1 MSIVGIILAFI
12 AFAVALIVGRFFA
25 EIIIPQSEIDEID
38 AIHKWAK
45 DELDRRDAER
55 KENGQTD

>member
-12 AFAVALIVGRFFA
+12 AFAVALIVGRIFA
-25 EIIIPQSEIDEID
+25 EIIIPQSEIDKID

-55 KENGQTD
+55 RQDG